1 VILGGCE
8 GELGRRLGGSVGFG
22 WNGLGR
28 SLDGCSGTGKYCLAG
43 CDADAS

>member
-1 VILGGCE
+1 V
-8 GELGRRLGGSVGFG
+8 GGSVGFG

-28 SLDGCSGTGKYCLAG
+28 SLDGCSGTGKYCRAG